1 MQAANVTRD
10 PTTTASSTLC
20 DHVTKKMAALS
31 CCILFLLWSFVDSNA
46 PNPRLQLWPIP
57 ANYSFDPTS
66 SVPLVDKTF
75 QFKGT
80 GAGGGS
86 QVLKAAFVRYKEYF
100 FDQGSG
106 GASTGID
113 TLEVQVA
120 SADETLALGTNE
132 SCTYVCCKW
141 KDTRVCRVTACK
153 LKVVGPLC
161 GLLSIL
167 SFSCSLSAL
176 SFGTCLPTLPDTHS
190 HECDYLLP
198 MDLCI
203 YITGTYYYIVI
214 IRVIWSNSPGYGRA
228 CMLYYMCGVPAAPA
242 VILLATSGE
251 YRKALASLLAPL
263 LRDSYLDSVIC
274 C

>member
-1 MQAANVTRD
+1 M
-10 PTTTASSTLC
+10 
-20 DHVTKKMAALS
+20 
-31 CCILFLLWSFVDSNA
+31 DSNA

-86 QVLKAAFVRYKEYF
+86 QLLKAAFVRYKEYF

-141 KDTRVCRVTACK
+141 KDTRVCHVTACK
-153 LKVVGPLC
+153 LKVVSPLC
-161 GLLSIL
+161 GLLSLL

-176 SFGTCLPTLPDTHS
+176 PFGTCLPTLPDTHS

-203 YITGTYYYIVI
+203 YITGAYYYII
-214 IRVIWSNSPGYGRA
+214 IIIIWSNSPVYGRA
-228 CMLYYMCGVPAAPA
+228 RILYSIGTVC
-242 VILLATSGE
+242 LLPLQSFSWLLVESTGKH
-251 YRKALASLLAPL
+251 RPLLAPL
-263 LRDSYLDSVIC
+263 LRDSYLDSAIC